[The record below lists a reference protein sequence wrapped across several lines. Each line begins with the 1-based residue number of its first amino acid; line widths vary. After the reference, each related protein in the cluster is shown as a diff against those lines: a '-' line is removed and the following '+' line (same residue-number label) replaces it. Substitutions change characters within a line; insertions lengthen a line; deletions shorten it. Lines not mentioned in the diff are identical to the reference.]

1 MYTKE
6 ERIYMDLIQLQL
18 ANTGWLYSFIYN

>member
-1 MYTKE
+1 MYTTE

-18 ANTGWLYSFIYN
+18 ASTAWLNVIIYN